1 MVIYVCDDGQ
11 IRACNPIY
19 SKTRALCSHTRKQP
33 PSQNTKKNN
42 RGSASEEDFDE
53 ASPTNAGNGGANGNG
68 GVGQKGEEEA
78 DAVMSHLVLD
88 DRTWFLAEA
97 FRVGL
102 FVCIVYIYIY
112 MSV

>member
-1 MVIYVCDDGQ
+1 MYVGMDNGADANQ
-11 IRACNPIY
+11 
-19 SKTRALCSHTRKQP
+19 HTQNHPPPP
-33 PSQNTKKNN
+33 PSALSHPPHHPHKTHKTN

-53 ASPTNAGNGGANGNG
+53 ASPNGGGGSNG

-97 FRVGL
+97 FRVCAFGGL
-102 FVCIVYIYIY
+102 GWFLFGGLGGVWGR
-112 MSV
+112 